1 MSGGFK
7 QRPNKKRKYNDNQD
21 SQSQIQQPIIR
32 FNPEARPPQGPR
44 RKYYNSAIKHSAPR
58 RVEHDGMERS
68 TSRDHL
74 QSPWRTSSEGTS
86 SSTLLTEQPEY
97 LQSQGG
103 RGNQQNTSNLKTNS
117 QSQYSS
123 IEPEIE
129 QSTQDRTN
137 NDDAKDDVV
146 DSYKTPSPMADPTP
160 PNPRIEHDD
169 DCSNDSVM
177 DTDDAPHE
185 DEMPVD
191 NHSVSNVGDQGND
204 QDWEYNYAIEDPA
217 TEVSFAPQSALQ
229 LAPANTATLDLNHSI
244 FDVPDDGMADVTA
257 NPWTTSP

>member
-32 FNPEARPPQGPR
+32 FNLEPRPPQGPR
-44 RKYYNSAIKHSAPR
+44 RKYYNSALKHSAPR
-58 RVEHDGMERS
+58 RVEHGGM
-68 TSRDHL
+68 
-74 QSPWRTSSEGTS
+74 QSPWRTSSSEGTS
-86 SSTLLTEQPEY
+86 SSTFLTEQSDS

-103 RGNQQNTSNLKTNS
+103 RGNQGYYYQQNTSNMETNS
-117 QSQYSS
+117 QSQYPS

-137 NDDAKDDVV
+137 NDDVKDDVV
-146 DSYKTPSPMADPTP
+146 DSYETSLPMADPTP

-169 DCSNDSVM
+169 DDSNDSVM
-177 DTDDAPHE
+177 VTDDAAHE
-185 DEMPVD
+185 DGIPVD
-191 NHSVSNVGDQGND
+191 NHPVPNVGDQGND

-217 TEVSFAPQSALQ
+217 TEVSSAPQFTPQ
-229 LAPANTATLDLNHSI
+229 LAPANTGTLDSNNSI
-244 FDVPDDGMADVTA
+244 FNVADDGMADVTA
-257 NPWTTSP
+257 NPWTT